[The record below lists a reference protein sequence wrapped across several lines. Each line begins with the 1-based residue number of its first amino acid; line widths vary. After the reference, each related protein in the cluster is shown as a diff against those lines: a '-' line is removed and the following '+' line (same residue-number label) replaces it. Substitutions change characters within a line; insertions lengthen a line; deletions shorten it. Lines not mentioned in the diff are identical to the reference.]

1 MPEKLEFESE
11 SWVDHIE
18 REKEKIIDDIA
29 VQLARERPELFEGR
43 SADMDLVSKV
53 RKMSEYLDDEA
64 IAEALKLTPETVR
77 DILEGKA
84 EIREIRQPDRGPVVH
99 VSSVKTAYRQ
109 KIVSVCRAKGGVG
122 CSMVSLGLAYSLSR
136 EIKTLL
142 IDLNLAEGGGDLSY
156 YLNLPEYPHM
166 GVFNNNLEQCSINV
180 EPNLYVLQAPRHI
193 SNEGEK
199 IDQIIGLAR
208 QDFDAVVIDLPNFQ
222 CGFTAEAMRQSNTL
236 VAVTGGMD
244 LELVR
249 LAVLLSKY
257 QSKHVIIAANRCEL
271 PREAMEVFADRET
284 VKIEHDG
291 ALLRTLERC
300 DLPGEKSVF
309 MRGIE
314 QLKDA
319 VFEREKRG
327 ILKRLFG

>member
-1 MPEKLEFESE
+1 MTDAAEQTEQTEVKAPGLKR
-11 SWVDHIE
+11 D
-18 REKEKIIDDIA
+18 A
-29 VQLARERPELFEGR
+29 VSPCCGVM
-43 SADMDLVSKV
+43 DDLVSKV
-53 RKMSEYLDDEA
+53 RRMSEYLDDEA
-64 IAEALKLTPETVR
+64 IADALQLTPEAVR
-77 DILEGKA
+77 DILEGRA
-84 EIREIRQPDRGPVVH
+84 EIKEIRQPDRAPVVH

-122 CSMVSLGLAYSLSR
+122 CSVVSLGLAYSLSR

-166 GVFNNNLEQCSINV
+166 GVFRDNLEQCSINV
-180 EPNLYVLQAPRHI
+180 EPNFYVLQAPRHVT
-193 SNEGEK
+193 NEGEK
-199 IDQIIGLAR
+199 VCRIIDLAK
-208 QDFDAVVIDLPNFQ
+208 QDFDAVVIDLPNFHG
-222 CGFTAEAMRQSNTL
+222 GFVAEAMRQSNTL
-236 VAVTGGMD
+236 VAVTSGMD

-249 LAVLLSKY
+249 LAVLLNNYSSKNT
-257 QSKHVIIAANRCEL
+257 VIAVNRGEL
-271 PREAMEVFADRET
+271 PKEASEIFSGCEI

-291 ALLRTLERC
+291 SLSRTLERC

-309 MRGIE
+309 MRGIA

-319 VFEREKRG
+319 VFERERKG